1 MTQDDLEAADIS
13 DSQFSSITVTSSN
26 EGAADTVTDGVEIAF
41 TIPDTL
47 WDAATAS
54 AADALVF
61 VQWLESKR
69 PE

>member
-1 MTQDDLEAADIS
+1 MTQDDLEIANIS
-13 DSQFSSITVTSSN
+13 DSQFSSVTISNSN
-26 EGAADTVTDGVEIAF
+26 EGAADTITACVEIAF

-47 WDAATAS
+47 WDAAKAS
-54 AADALVF
+54 AADALVL